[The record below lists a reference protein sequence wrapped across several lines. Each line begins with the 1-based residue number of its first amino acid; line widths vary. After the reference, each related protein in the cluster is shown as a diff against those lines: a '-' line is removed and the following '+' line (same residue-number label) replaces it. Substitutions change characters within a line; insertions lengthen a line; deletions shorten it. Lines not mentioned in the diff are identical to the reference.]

1 MNTEQQEARKF
12 LEQKVKQSKEI
23 TDGLQY
29 LSVSLYDSV
38 AIVMDE
44 FAKSKAKIIAAQPD
58 VIKSVCECGAEHSNE
73 AKYVGQ
79 CNYCLKA
86 IV

>member
-1 MNTEQQEARKF
+1 MTQENHDKAEKF
-12 LEQKVKQSKEI
+12 LKEK
-23 TDGLQY
+23 Y
-29 LSVSLYDSV
+29 LTGN
-38 AIVMDE
+38 E
-44 FAKSKAKIIAAQPD
+44 KSTFGWYEVISILAEYTEHSANLP